1 MDSGNSKLPP
11 APMRRIALVQGE
23 SFRCVAIEAKPGRWM
38 KADDGAELPR
48 VLEIVRVLGES
59 DVLSIRIRRR

>member
-1 MDSGNSKLPP
+1 
-11 APMRRIALVQGE
+11 MRRIALVQGE